1 MTLGISILSM
11 QFAVFLA
18 NDEDFS
24 PESHISFGWY
34 NLSLVGTNASWH
46 YAPIVPHE
54 PFWAVRM
61 TSFDIFQSLDNR
73 DPIMSVC
80 EENDD
85 CRAIV
90 DTGSSGIGVP
100 SMFYEKGKHKA
111 LMFCMLVF
119 NFYYFIF

>member
-1 MTLGISILSM
+1 MKLGIAKLSM
-11 QFAVFLA
+11 QFAVFLS
-18 NDEDFS
+18 NNEDS
-24 PESHISFGWY
+24 SLDSHISFGWN
-34 NLSLVGTNASWH
+34 NLSLVGADASWH

-61 TSFDIFQSLDNR
+61 ISFDIFQSLDNN

-90 DTGSSGIGVP
+90 DTGTSGIGVP
-100 SMFYEKGKHKA
+100 SMYYEKGKKE
-111 LMFCMLVF
+111 
-119 NFYYFIF
+119 I

>member
-90 DTGSSGIGVP
+90 DTGSSGSEYHPCFMKKV
-100 SMFYEKGKHKA
+100 STKHGC
-111 LMFCMLVF
+111 FSC
-119 NFYYFIF
+119 